1 MNRDYEYNER
11 GGRMG
16 QGNPQQWEEQSST
29 RGPNFGQGYGP
40 QGGSRG
46 YEQRGYG
53 EQSYRGREQWG
64 ESGRMTGSPGM
75 YGERDFEGQMWRGQ
89 GPRDQ
94 QGYRTE
100 QDQERQGYRSG
111 PGYDPSRGEPWLRY
125 GRGEEYGSD
134 HGPQGRGYGG
144 YGPQT
149 RGYGGFDRPGFGG
162 KEMEPGG
169 VYGESWGRQGQYGQQ
184 GQYGG
189 LYGQQFGGQ
198 GRFSGRG
205 PRNYQKSDD
214 RVCEE
219 VCERL
224 TQASEID
231 ASEIDVEVRQG
242 EVYLRGTVE
251 DRLQKRMA
259 EDYAESVS
267 GVKDVRNELRVQ
279 SQMQQTAGHTGS
291 YTQETQRAT
300 TTAGATGTQG
310 QTRNETPARTR

>member
-1 MNRDYEYNER
+1 VNRDYEYNER

-16 QGNPQQWEEQSST
+16 QGNPQQWEEQSSQ

-53 EQSYRGREQWG
+53 EQSYRGRENWG

-75 YGERDFEGQMWRGQ
+75 YGERDFESQMWRGQ

-94 QGYRTE
+94 QGYRTDWE
-100 QDQERQGYRSG
+100 QERQGYRSG

-134 HGPQGRGYGG
+134 YGPQGRGYGG
-144 YGPQT
+144 YGPRT

-162 KEMEPGG
+162 REMEPGG
-169 VYGESWGRQGQYGQQ
+169 VYGESWGRQGQYGQPD
-184 GQYGG
+184 GYGRMT
-189 LYGQQFGGQ
+189 GQQFGPYT
-198 GRFSGRG
+198 GRG

-214 RVCEE
+214 RICEE
-219 VCERL
+219 VCEWL
-224 TQASEID
+224 TQAGDID
-231 ASEIDVEVRQG
+231 ASEIDVEVRNG
-242 EVYLRGTVE
+242 EVYLRGTVDE
-251 DRLQKRMA
+251 RQQKRMA
-259 EDYAESVS
+259 EDFAESVS

-279 SQMQQTAGHTGS
+279 GGLASQQAGQQTTGR
-291 YTQETQRAT
+291 TQETQR
-300 TTAGATGTQG
+300 TTATAGTTGTQG